1 MQGVITR
8 VMTMRG
14 TFLGLSISTFRPFD
28 VRNELSQIRLCRHL
42 ILIQVLKSGCLV
54 YSIGH
59 CSACTLDL
67 HIPNNTSHVKRG

>member
-14 TFLGLSISTFRPFD
+14 NFLGLNIFTFRPFD
-28 VRNELSQIRLCRHL
+28 VRNELLQIILYRQL

-54 YSIGH
+54 YPIGH
-59 CSACTLDL
+59 CSASTVDL
-67 HIPNNTSHVKRG
+67 PIPNNTSHVKRG

>member
-14 TFLGLSISTFRPFD
+14 NFLGLNISTFRPFD
-28 VRNELSQIRLCRHL
+28 VRNKLSQIRLCRQL
-42 ILIQVLKSGCLV
+42 ILIQALKSGSLV

-59 CSACTLDL
+59 CFASTEDL
-67 HIPNNTSHVKRG
+67 SIPNNTLHVKRG